1 MFESIRR
8 FLRLEASSGLVLMAA
23 TSVALLVA
31 NSPWQ
36 DSYHQL
42 LTLKLTVSIEQY
54 AVSKPILLW
63 INDGLMAIFFL
74 LVGLELKREVLHG
87 ELNSVKKVVLPMLAA
102 FGGMALPALIYTFFN
117 LNNDT
122 AIQGWAIPTATDIAF
137 TLGIL
142 ILLGDRVPRS
152 LKIFL
157 VSLAIF
163 DDLGAIIIIA
173 IFYTEQL
180 SMSALLI
187 SMVCIVCL
195 WLMNQLQLVSKA
207 GYLMIGAFMWL
218 ALLKSGVHATLAGV
232 VLAIFIP
239 VRGIDW
245 DQKVC
250 YPLQELENDLHG
262 PVGFFIVPLFAFAN
276 AGLSFSA
283 LSFSDVLEP
292 IPLGIILG
300 LVLGKQAG
308 VMFMVWLGI
317 RLKWG
322 QMPRFVTWSQMYG
335 IAVLCGVGFTMSLFI
350 GGLAFAQ
357 TDPISMFQNRLGIL
371 VGSFISAMWAV
382 LWLRFCC
389 KPINI

>member
-8 FLRLEASSGLVLMAA
+8 FLRLEASSGLVLMGA
-23 TSVALLVA
+23 TFVALLVA

-36 DSYHQL
+36 DAYHQL
-42 LTLKLTVSIEQY
+42 LSLTLTVSIEQY
-54 AVSKPILLW
+54 HIAKPIQLW

-74 LVGLELKREVLHG
+74 LVGLELKREVIEG
-87 ELNSVKKVVLPMLAA
+87 ELNSRKKMMLPMLAA
-102 FGGMALPALIYTFFN
+102 IGGMAIPALIYAVFN
-117 LNNDT
+117 SDNE
-122 AIQGWAIPTATDIAF
+122 ISIKGWAIPTATDIAF

-173 IFYTEQL
+173 IFYTDQL
-180 SMSALLI
+180 SLNALVI

-195 WLMNQLQLVSKA
+195 WLMNRVEVVSKA
-207 GYLMIGAFMWL
+207 GYLLVGGLMWL

-245 DQKVC
+245 DLKKCQ
-250 YPLQELENDLHG
+250 PLQELENDLHG
-262 PVGFFIVPLFAFAN
+262 PVGFFIVPVFAFAN
-276 AGLSFSA
+276 AGLSFST
-283 LSFSDVLEP
+283 LNLSDVVEP
-292 IPLGIILG
+292 VSMGIILG
-300 LVLGKQAG
+300 LVLGKQLG
-308 VMFMVWLGI
+308 VISMVWLGI
-317 RLKWG
+317 RLKLG
-322 QMPRFVTWSQMYG
+322 VMPKDVTWSQMYG
-335 IAVLCGVGFTMSLFI
+335 VAVLCGVGFTMSLFI

-357 TDPISMFQNRLGIL
+357 TDPMNMVDSRLGVL
-371 VGSFISAMWAV
+371 LGSFISALWAV
-382 LWLRFCC
+382 LWLRFFC
-389 KPINI
+389 KPIH

>member
-23 TSVALLVA
+23 TFVALLVA

-36 DSYHQL
+36 DTYHQI

-54 AVSKPILLW
+54 EVSKPILLW

-74 LVGLELKREVLHG
+74 LVGLELKREVLDG
-87 ELNSVKKVVLPMLAA
+87 ELNSVKKIALPMLAA

-117 LNNDT
+117 FYNNT
-122 AIQGWAIPTATDIAF
+122 AIKGWAIPTATDIAF

-142 ILLGDRVPRS
+142 ILLGDRVPRA

-180 SMSALLI
+180 SMSALLT
-187 SMVCIVCL
+187 SMVCIICL
-195 WLMNQLQLVSKA
+195 WVMNRIQVVSKA
-207 GYLMIGAFMWL
+207 GYLLIGAFMWL

-239 VRGIDW
+239 IRGLDW
-245 DQKVC
+245 DQQVC
-250 YPLQELENDLHG
+250 KPLQELENDLHG

-276 AGLSFSA
+276 AGLSFST
-283 LSFSDVLEP
+283 LRVSDVFEP
-292 IPLGIILG
+292 VSLGIILG

-308 VMFMVWLGI
+308 VMLMVWLGLHF
-317 RLKWG
+317 RWG

-357 TDPISMFQNRLGIL
+357 SDPMNMIQNRLGIL
-371 VGSFISAMWAV
+371 VGSFISAVWAV

-389 KPINI
+389 KPIH